1 MKTHYLH
8 VAYQGQKDNGEVVL
22 GDCILETTNRSLIQI
37 REYLK
42 NDAELKSIVI
52 THLSELSKEL
62 YEMLSDKTEDNEQ
75 HREDKS

>member
-8 VAYQGQKDNGEVVL
+8 ISYQGQIANGDVVL
-22 GDCILETTNRSLIQI
+22 GDCLLKVANQSLTQI

-42 NDAELKSIVI
+42 NDGGFMSDVVI

-62 YEMLSDKTEDNEQ
+62 YEMLSTNTERNEQ
-75 HREDKS
+75 H

>member
-1 MKTHYLH
+1 MKTYYLH

-37 REYLK
+37 RKYLK

-52 THLSELSKEL
+52 THLSELSKGL
-62 YEMLSDKTEDNEQ
+62 YEMLSDKNRRQ
-75 HREDKS
+75 